1 MGWWQTDVRF
11 KNETACAVTP
21 GLCGFR
27 RSRTGGDHI
36 RRRRLALE
44 LLQSDVA
51 ERLGV
56 TESSVW
62 NWESNGSEPEFRY
75 MPGIIE
81 FLGYNPLPE
90 ATTLGEQLVRHR
102 TTLGMSQKE
111 FATKLA
117 VDPGTLARWERRGRE
132 PTGALLARVTRV
144 LGDGTSKRTGFRRAG

>member
-1 MGWWQTDVRF
+1 
-11 KNETACAVTP
+11 
-21 GLCGFR
+21 L
-27 RSRTGGDHI
+27 GDHI
-36 RRRRLALE
+36 RNGRLALK

-90 ATTLGEQLVRHR
+90 PEMLAERIVQRR
-102 TTLGMSQKE
+102 RILGMSQKE
-111 FATKLA
+111 LA
-117 VDPGTLARWERRGRE
+117 AELDVDPGTLARWERGERELAGGVRGKCD
-132 PTGALLARVTRV
+132 ALGVGRRRFLHWPDTTR
-144 LGDGTSKRTGFRRAG
+144 R